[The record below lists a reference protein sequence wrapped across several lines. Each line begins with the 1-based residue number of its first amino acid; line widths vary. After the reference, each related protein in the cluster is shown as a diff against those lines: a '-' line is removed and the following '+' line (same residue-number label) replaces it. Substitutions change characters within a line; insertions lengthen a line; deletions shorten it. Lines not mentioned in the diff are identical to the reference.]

1 MVKKRDEYRMQK
13 NYEEAD
19 DIRANIAEKN
29 IIFVD
34 HKNKTTWV

>member
-1 MVKKRDEYRMQK
+1 MQK

-19 DIRANIAEKN
+19 NIRAKIAEKN

-34 HKNKTTWV
+34 HKNKTVWVKQEKIKTE